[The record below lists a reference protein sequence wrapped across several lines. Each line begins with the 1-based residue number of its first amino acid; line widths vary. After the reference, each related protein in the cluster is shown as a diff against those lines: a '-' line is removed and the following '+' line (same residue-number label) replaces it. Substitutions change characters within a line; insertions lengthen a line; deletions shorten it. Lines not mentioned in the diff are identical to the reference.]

1 LVGIGFG
8 WLGAMIGRRVLLGA
22 FPTLSVDLTVG
33 WALRAALLAL
43 AGSVVGAFYP
53 ALRAAQLD
61 PVDALAYE

>member
-1 LVGIGFG
+1 V
-8 WLGAMIGRRVLLGA
+8 IGRKLTLEA

-33 WALRAALLAL
+33 WAVRAALLAL
-43 AGSVVGAFYP
+43 VGSLFGAFYP